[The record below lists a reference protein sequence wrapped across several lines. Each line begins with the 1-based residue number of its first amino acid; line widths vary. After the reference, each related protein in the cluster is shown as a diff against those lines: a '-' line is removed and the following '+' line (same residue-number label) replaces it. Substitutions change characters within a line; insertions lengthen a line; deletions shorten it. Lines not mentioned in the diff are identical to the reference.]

1 VNGRGGEDV
10 AKSDSARRGRRGR
23 LPYGPVERLGTRA
36 PSLAHCLGPD
46 PWAGMWQMRLWL
58 RWNREEGDRVRRG
71 GKRKEKKR
79 TKHF

>member
-1 VNGRGGEDV
+1 
-10 AKSDSARRGRRGR
+10 
-23 LPYGPVERLGTRA
+23 VECLGTRA

-71 GKRKEKKR
+71 GGHEERKEKDQTFLMDGKGG
-79 TKHF
+79 